1 MDLTDEARRWG
12 IEPGYHDVFGKWHE
26 AGPEALRALIKALS
40 HGRDKPLQS
49 REKIEPLRAFQAEGR
64 HWGLAVQLYSL
75 RSARDGGIGNFTD
88 LKQLIEI
95 AAANGAAAI
104 ALNPLHALF
113 PDRPHDASPYA
124 PNSRLFL
131 NVLAVDVA
139 ALPEAAREVAA
150 RRGRDPDLIDYAAIG
165 KRKLAA
171 LRAAYKQFRDRPS
184 EARRN
189 DFEAFRADRGEALL
203 RFSCFEVLREKFAA
217 KPWRDWPAPWDCP
230 DTAALERFRADNR
243 EACEFHEY
251 MQWNAD
257 RQLREC
263 KETARKAG
271 MAIGLY
277 IDLAV
282 GIHPDGADAWSN
294 QHSVLNGV
302 SVGAPPDELNTSG
315 QDWGLAP
322 FNPASLPD
330 NDFAALRE
338 LLRAIMRH
346 AGAIRID
353 HVLGLNRTYMIP
365 RGMSAQEGTYVR
377 FPFEALLRVIA
388 EESNKARCTVIGEDL
403 GTVPEGFRDTLAR
416 FGVWGYRV
424 MLFERDQSGSFKPPE
439 TYPAE
444 ALAAFNTHDL
454 STLRGWLTGHDL
466 EVKRKLGLDPG
477 ETDEQRREAREK
489 WRWFVGER
497 AGEFRNDEVAAL
509 VKLLGD
515 TPSKLVIVSIEDIL
529 RIADQPNI
537 PGTVDEHPNWRQR
550 LPVSVEE
557 LAGSAALRKVGEIF
571 AKAGRGRRHG

>member
-1 MDLTDEARRWG
+1 MDVKDEARRWG
-12 IEPGYHDVFGKWHE
+12 IEPGYHDVFGKWHD
-26 AGPEALRALIKALS
+26 ASPKAMRALIDALS
-40 HGRDKPLQS
+40 HGRDKPLQT
-49 REKIEPLRAFQAEGR
+49 REKIEPLRAFQGEGR
-64 HWGLAVQLYSL
+64 HWGLAVQLFSL
-75 RSARDGGIGNFTD
+75 RSPRGGGIGDFTD

-113 PDRPHDASPYA
+113 PDRPQEASPYA

-139 ALPEAAREVAA
+139 ALPEAAREAA
-150 RRGRDPDLIDYAAIG
+150 VPDARDPDLIDYATAG

-171 LRAAYKQFRDRPS
+171 FRAAYEKFRDRPS
-184 EARRN
+184 KARRD
-189 DFEAFRADRGEALL
+189 DFDAFRADRGEALL
-203 RFSCFEVLREKFAA
+203 RFSCFEVLREKFAGR
-217 KPWRDWPAPWDCP
+217 PWRDWPAPWDCP
-230 DTAALERFRADNR
+230 DVAALEEFRVAHR

-257 RQLREC
+257 RQLRGC
-263 KETARKAG
+263 KDAARKAG

-294 QHSVLNGV
+294 QHSVLSGV

-353 HVLGLNRTYMIP
+353 HVLGLNRTFMIP
-365 RGMSAQEGTYVR
+365 RGMSAQDGTYVR
-377 FPFEALLRVIA
+377 FPFDALLRVIA
-388 EESNKARCTVIGEDL
+388 EESNKARCAVVGEDL

-454 STLRGWLTGHDL
+454 PTLRGWLTGHDL
-466 EVKRKLGLDPG
+466 RVKRGLGLDPG
-477 ETDEQRREAREK
+477 ETDEQRRESLNK
-489 WRWFVGER
+489 WRWFIGER
-497 AGEFRNDEVAAL
+497 AGDYRDDELAAM

-529 RIADQPNI
+529 DIADQPNI

-557 LAGSAALRKVGEIF
+557 LAENAALRKVGKIF
-571 AKAGRGRRHG
+571 KTAGR

>member
-1 MDLTDEARRWG
+1 
-12 IEPGYHDVFGKWHE
+12 
-26 AGPEALRALIKALS
+26 
-40 HGRDKPLQS
+40 
-49 REKIEPLRAFQAEGR
+49 
-64 HWGLAVQLYSL
+64 
-75 RSARDGGIGNFTD
+75 
-88 LKQLIEI
+88 
-95 AAANGAAAI
+95 
-104 ALNPLHALF
+104 
-113 PDRPHDASPYA
+113 
-124 PNSRLFL
+124 
-131 NVLAVDVA
+131 
-139 ALPEAAREVAA
+139 
-150 RRGRDPDLIDYAAIG
+150 LIDYVAVG
-165 KRKLAA
+165 KAKLAA
-171 LRAAYKQFRDRPS
+171 FRTAYETFRDRPS
-184 EARRN
+184 KARRD
-189 DFEAFRADRGEALL
+189 DFDAFRTARGEALL
-203 RFSCFEVLREKFAA
+203 RFSCFEVLREKFAG
-217 KPWRDWPAPWDCP
+217 KPWRDWPAPWDSP
-230 DTAALERFRADNR
+230 DVAALEKFRAENR
-243 EACEFHEY
+243 AACEFHEY

-257 RQLREC
+257 RQLRGC
-263 KETARKAG
+263 KEAARKAG

-294 QHSVLNGV
+294 QHSVLSGV

-365 RGMSAQEGTYVR
+365 RGMGAKDGTYVR

-439 TYPAE
+439 TYPAD

-454 STLRGWLTGHDL
+454 PTLRGWLTGHDL
-466 EVKRKLGLDPG
+466 RVKRGLGLDPG
-477 ETDEQRREAREK
+477 ETDAQRREAWDK
-489 WRWFVGER
+489 LRWFIGER
-497 AGEFRNDEVAAL
+497 AGDYRGDELAAV

-515 TPSKLVIVSIEDIL
+515 TPSKLVVVSIEDIL
-529 RIADQPNI
+529 GIADQPNI
-537 PGTVDEHPNWRQR
+537 PGTVDQHPNWRQR
-550 LPVSVEE
+550 LPVSVDE
-557 LAGSAALRKVGEIF
+557 LADNAALRKVGTIF
-571 AKAGRGRRHG
+571 RKTGR